1 MKRMKTKTKNNLIVV
16 GIGVLFLAG
25 IFAISYLH
33 EPKLHLTTPE
43 QDAQK
48 LNQMAE
54 VIRTEAD
61 LRELEK
67 LAYEYEMAYRHSY
80 NGAKA
85 MHFKS
90 LYEPILVKAG
100 DRRDVI
106 RAEEDRLAAA
116 QSEFKKR
123 LDDIDF
129 AWRMALGSDE
139 EVLHMIKNNEASV
152 ISYEDEIAALQARK
166 VQLAED
172 AWNGPSGS
180 LDQKCLDEIGV
191 VEKQIAKLKTLI
203 EKQNHNIEQIKLAYR
218 LQRGAEFTAPVEEVV
233 DAECAC
239 AEAEC
244 VCIE

>member
-1 MKRMKTKTKNNLIVV
+1 MKTKTKTKNNLIVV
-16 GIGVLFLAG
+16 GIGVLFIAG
-25 IFAISYLH
+25 VFAISYLH

-48 LNQMAE
+48 LSQKAE
-54 VIRTEAD
+54 VIRTETD

-67 LAYEYEMAYRHSY
+67 LAYEYELAYRHSY

-100 DRRDVI
+100 DRRDAI

-116 QSEFKKR
+116 QKEFYQR
-123 LDDIDF
+123 LDDIDV
-129 AWRMALGSDE
+129 AWRMTLGSDE
-139 EVLHMIKNNEASV
+139 DVLRKIQENEASV
-152 ISYEDEIAALQARK
+152 VSCEQEIETLQARK

-172 AWNGPSGS
+172 AWNGPSGT

-191 VEKQIAKLKTLI
+191 VDEQIAKLQDSI
-203 EKQNHNIEQIKLAYR
+203 AEHNHTIKQIKLAYR
-218 LQRGAEFTAPVEEVV
+218 LQRGAEFAAPVEEPV
-233 DAECAC
+233 
-239 AEAEC
+239 EAEC
-244 VCIE
+244 ICVE

>member
-1 MKRMKTKTKNNLIVV
+1 MKTKTKNNLIVV
-16 GIGVLFLAG
+16 GIGVLFIAG
-25 IFAISYLH
+25 VFAISYLH

-48 LNQMAE
+48 LSQKAE
-54 VIRTEAD
+54 VIRTETD

-67 LAYEYEMAYRHSY
+67 LAYEYELAYRHSY

-100 DRRDVI
+100 DRRDAI

-116 QSEFKKR
+116 QKEFYQR
-123 LDDIDF
+123 LDDIDV
-129 AWRMALGSDE
+129 AWRMTLGSDE
-139 EVLHMIKNNEASV
+139 DVLCKIQENEASV
-152 ISYEDEIAALQARK
+152 VSCEQEIETLQARK

-172 AWNGPSGS
+172 AWNGPSGT

-191 VEKQIAKLKTLI
+191 VDEQIAKLQGSI
-203 EKQNHNIEQIKLAYR
+203 AEHNHTIEQIKLAYR
-218 LQRGAEFTAPVEEVV
+218 LQRGAEFAAPVEEPV
-233 DAECAC
+233 
-239 AEAEC
+239 EAEC
-244 VCIE
+244 ICVE

>member
-1 MKRMKTKTKNNLIVV
+1 MKTKTKNNLIVV
-16 GIGVLFLAG
+16 GIGVLFIAG
-25 IFAISYLH
+25 VFAISYLH

-48 LNQMAE
+48 LSQKAE
-54 VIRTEAD
+54 VIRTETD

-67 LAYEYEMAYRHSY
+67 LAYEYELAYRHSY

-100 DRRDVI
+100 DRRDAI

-116 QSEFKKR
+116 QKEFYRR
-123 LDDIDF
+123 LDDIDV
-129 AWRMALGSDE
+129 AWRMTLGSDE
-139 EVLHMIKNNEASV
+139 DVLRKIQENEASV
-152 ISYEDEIAALQARK
+152 VSCEQEIETLQARK

-172 AWNGPSGS
+172 AWNGPSGT

-191 VEKQIAKLKTLI
+191 VDEQIAKLQDSI
-203 EKQNHNIEQIKLAYR
+203 AEHNHTIEQIKLAYR
-218 LQRGAEFTAPVEEVV
+218 LQRGAEFAAPVEEPVET
-233 DAECAC
+233 ECI
-239 AEAEC
+239 C
-244 VCIE
+244 VE

>member
-1 MKRMKTKTKNNLIVV
+1 MKTKTKNNLIVV
-16 GIGVLFLAG
+16 GIGVLFIAG
-25 IFAISYLH
+25 VFAISYLH

-48 LNQMAE
+48 LSQKAE
-54 VIRTEAD
+54 VIRTETD

-67 LAYEYEMAYRHSY
+67 LAYEYELAYRHSY

-100 DRRDVI
+100 DRRDAI

-116 QSEFKKR
+116 QKEFYQR
-123 LDDIDF
+123 LDDIDV
-129 AWRMALGSDE
+129 AWRMTLGSDE
-139 EVLHMIKNNEASV
+139 DVLRKIQENEASV
-152 ISYEDEIAALQARK
+152 VSCEQEIETLQARK

-172 AWNGPSGS
+172 AWNGPSGT

-191 VEKQIAKLKTLI
+191 VDEQIAKLQDSI
-203 EKQNHNIEQIKLAYR
+203 AEHNHTIEQIKLAYR
-218 LQRGAEFTAPVEEVV
+218 LQRGAEFAASIEEPVET
-233 DAECAC
+233 ECI
-239 AEAEC
+239 C
-244 VCIE
+244 VE

>member
-1 MKRMKTKTKNNLIVV
+1 MKTKTKNNLIVV
-16 GIGVLFLAG
+16 GIGVLFIAG
-25 IFAISYLH
+25 VFAISYLH

-48 LNQMAE
+48 LSQKAE
-54 VIRTEAD
+54 VIRTETD

-67 LAYEYEMAYRHSY
+67 LAYEYELAYRHSY

-100 DRRDVI
+100 DRRDAI

-116 QSEFKKR
+116 QKEFCQR
-123 LDDIDF
+123 LDDIDV
-129 AWRMALGSDE
+129 AWRMTLGSDE
-139 EVLHMIKNNEASV
+139 DVLRKIQENEASV
-152 ISYEDEIAALQARK
+152 VSCEQENETLQARK

-172 AWNGPSGS
+172 AWNGPSGT

-191 VEKQIAKLKTLI
+191 VDEQIAKLQDSI
-203 EKQNHNIEQIKLAYR
+203 AEHNHTIEQIKLAYR
-218 LQRGAEFTAPVEEVV
+218 LQRGAEFAAPVEEPVET
-233 DAECAC
+233 ECI
-239 AEAEC
+239 C
-244 VCIE
+244 VE

>member
-1 MKRMKTKTKNNLIVV
+1 MKTKTKNNLIVV
-16 GIGVLFLAG
+16 GIGVLFIAG
-25 IFAISYLH
+25 VFAISYLH

-48 LNQMAE
+48 LSQKAE
-54 VIRTEAD
+54 VIRTETD

-67 LAYEYEMAYRHSY
+67 LAYEYELAYRHSY

-100 DRRDVI
+100 DRRDAI

-116 QSEFKKR
+116 QKEFYQR
-123 LDDIDF
+123 LEDIDV
-129 AWRMALGSDE
+129 AWRMTLGSDE
-139 EVLHMIKNNEASV
+139 DVLCKIQENEASV
-152 ISYEDEIAALQARK
+152 VSCEQEIETLQARK

-172 AWNGPSGS
+172 AWNGPSGT

-191 VEKQIAKLKTLI
+191 VDGQIAKLQDSI
-203 EKQNHNIEQIKLAYR
+203 AEHNHTIEQIKLAYR
-218 LQRGAEFTAPVEEVV
+218 LQRGAEFAAPVEEPVET
-233 DAECAC
+233 ECI
-239 AEAEC
+239 C
-244 VCIE
+244 VE

>member
-1 MKRMKTKTKNNLIVV
+1 MKTKTKNNLIVV
-16 GIGVLFLAG
+16 GIGVLFIAG
-25 IFAISYLH
+25 VFAISYLH

-48 LNQMAE
+48 LSQKAE
-54 VIRTEAD
+54 VIRTETD

-67 LAYEYEMAYRHSY
+67 LAYEYELAYRHSY

-100 DRRDVI
+100 DRRDAI

-116 QSEFKKR
+116 QKEFYQR
-123 LDDIDF
+123 LEDIDV
-129 AWRMALGSDE
+129 AWRMTLGSDE
-139 EVLHMIKNNEASV
+139 DVLRKIQENEASV
-152 ISYEDEIAALQARK
+152 VSCEQEIETLQARK

-172 AWNGPSGS
+172 AWNGPSGT

-191 VEKQIAKLKTLI
+191 VDEQIAKLQDSI
-203 EKQNHNIEQIKLAYR
+203 AEHNHTIEQIKLAYR
-218 LQRGAEFTAPVEEVV
+218 LQRGAEFAAPVEEPVET
-233 DAECAC
+233 ECI
-239 AEAEC
+239 C
-244 VCIE
+244 VE

>member
-1 MKRMKTKTKNNLIVV
+1 MKTKTKNNLIVV
-16 GIGVLFLAG
+16 GIGVLFIAG
-25 IFAISYLH
+25 VFAISYLH

-48 LNQMAE
+48 LSQKAE
-54 VIRTEAD
+54 VIRTETD

-67 LAYEYEMAYRHSY
+67 LAYEYELAYRHSY

-100 DRRDVI
+100 DRRDAI

-116 QSEFKKR
+116 QKEFYQR
-123 LDDIDF
+123 LDDIDV
-129 AWRMALGSDE
+129 AWRMTLGSDE
-139 EVLHMIKNNEASV
+139 DVLRKIQENEASV
-152 ISYEDEIAALQARK
+152 VSCEHEIETLQARK

-172 AWNGPSGS
+172 AWNGPSGT

-191 VEKQIAKLKTLI
+191 VDEQIAKLQDSI
-203 EKQNHNIEQIKLAYR
+203 AEHNHTIEQIKLAYR
-218 LQRGAEFTAPVEEVV
+218 LQRGAEFAAPVEEPV
-233 DAECAC
+233 
-239 AEAEC
+239 EAEC
-244 VCIE
+244 ICVE

>member
-1 MKRMKTKTKNNLIVV
+1 MKTKTKNNLIVV
-16 GIGVLFLAG
+16 GIGVLFIAG
-25 IFAISYLH
+25 VFAISYLH

-48 LNQMAE
+48 LSQKAE
-54 VIRTEAD
+54 VIRTETD

-67 LAYEYEMAYRHSY
+67 LAYEYELAYRHSY

-100 DRRDVI
+100 DRRDAI

-116 QSEFKKR
+116 QKEFYQR
-123 LDDIDF
+123 LDDIDV
-129 AWRMALGSDE
+129 AWRMTLGSDE
-139 EVLHMIKNNEASV
+139 DVLRKIQENEASV
-152 ISYEDEIAALQARK
+152 VSCEQEIETLQARK

-172 AWNGPSGS
+172 AWNGPSGT

-191 VEKQIAKLKTLI
+191 VDEQIAKLQDSI
-203 EKQNHNIEQIKLAYR
+203 AEHNHTIEQIKLAYR
-218 LQRGAEFTAPVEEVV
+218 LQRGAEFAAPVEEPV
-233 DAECAC
+233 ET
-239 AEAEC
+239 EC
-244 VCIE
+244 VCVE

>member
-1 MKRMKTKTKNNLIVV
+1 MKTKTKNNLIVV
-16 GIGVLFLAG
+16 GIGVLFIAG
-25 IFAISYLH
+25 VFAISYLH

-48 LNQMAE
+48 LSQKAE
-54 VIRTEAD
+54 VIRTETD

-67 LAYEYEMAYRHSY
+67 LAYEYELAYRHSY

-100 DRRDVI
+100 DRRVAI

-116 QSEFKKR
+116 QKEFYQR
-123 LDDIDF
+123 LDDIDV
-129 AWRMALGSDE
+129 AWRMTLGSDE
-139 EVLHMIKNNEASV
+139 DVLRKIQESEASV
-152 ISYEDEIAALQARK
+152 VSCEQEIETLQARK

-172 AWNGPSGS
+172 AWNGPSGT

-191 VEKQIAKLKTLI
+191 VDEQIAKLQDSI
-203 EKQNHNIEQIKLAYR
+203 AEHNHTIEQIKLAYR
-218 LQRGAEFTAPVEEVV
+218 LQRGAELAAPVEEPVET
-233 DAECAC
+233 ECI
-239 AEAEC
+239 C
-244 VCIE
+244 VE

>member
-1 MKRMKTKTKNNLIVV
+1 MKTKTKNNLIVV
-16 GIGVLFLAG
+16 GIGVLFIAG
-25 IFAISYLH
+25 VFAISYLH

-48 LNQMAE
+48 LSQKAE
-54 VIRTEAD
+54 VIRTETD

-67 LAYEYEMAYRHSY
+67 LAYEYELAYRHSY

-100 DRRDVI
+100 DRRDAI

-116 QSEFKKR
+116 QKEFYQR
-123 LDDIDF
+123 LDDIDV
-129 AWRMALGSDE
+129 AWRMTLGSDE
-139 EVLHMIKNNEASV
+139 DVLRKIQENEASV
-152 ISYEDEIAALQARK
+152 VSCEQEIETLQARK

-172 AWNGPSGS
+172 AWNGPSGT

-191 VEKQIAKLKTLI
+191 VDEQIAKLQDSI
-203 EKQNHNIEQIKLAYR
+203 AEHNHTIEQIKLAYR
-218 LQRGAEFTAPVEEVV
+218 LQRGAEFAAPVEVPV
-233 DAECAC
+233 
-239 AEAEC
+239 EAEC
-244 VCIE
+244 ICVE

>member
-1 MKRMKTKTKNNLIVV
+1 MKTKTKNNLIVV
-16 GIGVLFLAG
+16 GIGVLFIAG
-25 IFAISYLH
+25 VFAISYLH

-48 LNQMAE
+48 LSQKAE
-54 VIRTEAD
+54 VIRTETD

-67 LAYEYEMAYRHSY
+67 LAYEYELAYRHSY

-100 DRRDVI
+100 DRRDAI

-116 QSEFKKR
+116 QKEFYQR
-123 LDDIDF
+123 LDDIDV
-129 AWRMALGSDE
+129 AWRMTLGSDE
-139 EVLHMIKNNEASV
+139 DVLRKIQENEASV
-152 ISYEDEIAALQARK
+152 VSCEQEIETLQARK

-172 AWNGPSGS
+172 AWNGPSGT

-191 VEKQIAKLKTLI
+191 VDEQIAKLQDSI
-203 EKQNHNIEQIKLAYR
+203 AEHNHTIEQIKLAYR
-218 LQRGAEFTAPVEEVV
+218 LQRGAEFAAPVEEPV
-233 DAECAC
+233 
-239 AEAEC
+239 EAEC
-244 VCIE
+244 EELVETVM

>member
-1 MKRMKTKTKNNLIVV
+1 MKTKTKNNLIVV
-16 GIGVLFLAG
+16 GIGVLFIAG
-25 IFAISYLH
+25 VFAISYLH

-48 LNQMAE
+48 LSQKAE
-54 VIRTEAD
+54 VIRTETD

-67 LAYEYEMAYRHSY
+67 LAYEYELAYRHSY

-100 DRRDVI
+100 DRRDAI

-116 QSEFKKR
+116 QKEFYQR
-123 LDDIDF
+123 LGDIDV
-129 AWRMALGSDE
+129 AWRMTLGSDE
-139 EVLHMIKNNEASV
+139 DVLRKIQENEASV
-152 ISYEDEIAALQARK
+152 VSCEQEIETLQARK

-172 AWNGPSGS
+172 AWNGPSGT

-191 VEKQIAKLKTLI
+191 VDEQIAKLQDSI
-203 EKQNHNIEQIKLAYR
+203 AEHNHTIEQIKLAYR
-218 LQRGAEFTAPVEEVV
+218 LQRGAEFAAPVEEPV
-233 DAECAC
+233 
-239 AEAEC
+239 EAEC
-244 VCIE
+244 ICVE

>member
-1 MKRMKTKTKNNLIVV
+1 MKTKTKNNLIVV
-16 GIGVLFLAG
+16 GIGVLFIAG
-25 IFAISYLH
+25 VFAISYLH

-48 LNQMAE
+48 LSQKAE
-54 VIRTEAD
+54 VIRTETD

-67 LAYEYEMAYRHSY
+67 LAYEYELAYRHSY

-100 DRRDVI
+100 DRRDAI

-116 QSEFKKR
+116 QKEFYQR
-123 LDDIDF
+123 LDDIDV
-129 AWRMALGSDE
+129 AWRMTLGSDE
-139 EVLHMIKNNEASV
+139 DVLRKIQESEASV
-152 ISYEDEIAALQARK
+152 ISCEQEIETLQARK

-172 AWNGPSGS
+172 AWNGPSGT

-191 VEKQIAKLKTLI
+191 VDEQIAKLQDSI
-203 EKQNHNIEQIKLAYR
+203 AEHNHTIEQIKLAYR
-218 LQRGAEFTAPVEEVV
+218 LQRGAEFAAPVEEPV
-233 DAECAC
+233 
-239 AEAEC
+239 EAEC
-244 VCIE
+244 EELVEAVM

>member
-1 MKRMKTKTKNNLIVV
+1 MKTKTKNNLIVV
-16 GIGVLFLAG
+16 GIGVLFIAG
-25 IFAISYLH
+25 VFAISYLH

-48 LNQMAE
+48 LSQKAE
-54 VIRTEAD
+54 VIRTETD

-67 LAYEYEMAYRHSY
+67 LAYEYELAYRHSY

-100 DRRDVI
+100 DRRDAI

-116 QSEFKKR
+116 QKEFYQR
-123 LDDIDF
+123 LDDIDV
-129 AWRMALGSDE
+129 AWRMTLGSDE
-139 EVLHMIKNNEASV
+139 DVLCKIQENEASV
-152 ISYEDEIAALQARK
+152 VSCEQEIETLQARK

-172 AWNGPSGS
+172 AWNGPSGT

-191 VEKQIAKLKTLI
+191 VDEQIAKLQDSI
-203 EKQNHNIEQIKLAYR
+203 AEHNHTIEQIKLAYR
-218 LQRGAEFTAPVEEVV
+218 LQRGAEFAAPVEEPVET
-233 DAECAC
+233 ECI
-239 AEAEC
+239 C
-244 VCIE
+244 VE

>member
-1 MKRMKTKTKNNLIVV
+1 MKTKTKNNLIVV
-16 GIGVLFLAG
+16 GIGVLFIAG
-25 IFAISYLH
+25 VFAISYLH

-48 LNQMAE
+48 LSQKAE
-54 VIRTEAD
+54 VIRTETD

-67 LAYEYEMAYRHSY
+67 LAYEYELAYRHSY

-100 DRRDVI
+100 DRRDAI

-116 QSEFKKR
+116 QKEFYQR
-123 LDDIDF
+123 LDDIDV
-129 AWRMALGSDE
+129 AWRMTLGSDE
-139 EVLHMIKNNEASV
+139 DVLRKIQENEASV
-152 ISYEDEIAALQARK
+152 VSCEQEIETLQARK

-172 AWNGPSGS
+172 AWNGPSGT

-191 VEKQIAKLKTLI
+191 VDEQIAKLQDSIAKH
-203 EKQNHNIEQIKLAYR
+203 NHTIEQIKLAYR
-218 LQRGAEFTAPVEEVV
+218 LQRGAEFAAPVEEPV
-233 DAECAC
+233 
-239 AEAEC
+239 EAEC
-244 VCIE
+244 ICVE

>member
-1 MKRMKTKTKNNLIVV
+1 MKTKTKNNLIVV
-16 GIGVLFLAG
+16 GIGVLFIAG
-25 IFAISYLH
+25 VFAISYLH

-48 LNQMAE
+48 LSQKAE
-54 VIRTEAD
+54 VIRTETD

-67 LAYEYEMAYRHSY
+67 LAYEYELAYRHSY

-100 DRRDVI
+100 DRRDAI

-116 QSEFKKR
+116 QKEFYQR
-123 LDDIDF
+123 LDDIDV
-129 AWRMALGSDE
+129 AWRMTLGSDE
-139 EVLHMIKNNEASV
+139 DVLRKIQENEASV
-152 ISYEDEIAALQARK
+152 VSCEQEIETLQARK

-172 AWNGPSGS
+172 AWNGPSGT

-191 VEKQIAKLKTLI
+191 VDEQIAKLQDSIAEHGHT
-203 EKQNHNIEQIKLAYR
+203 IEQIKLAYR
-218 LQRGAEFTAPVEEVV
+218 LQRGAEFAAPVEEPVET
-233 DAECAC
+233 ECI
-239 AEAEC
+239 C
-244 VCIE
+244 VE

>member
-1 MKRMKTKTKNNLIVV
+1 MKTKTKNNLIVV
-16 GIGVLFLAG
+16 SIGVLFIAG
-25 IFAISYLH
+25 VFAISYLH

-48 LNQMAE
+48 LSQKAE
-54 VIRTEAD
+54 VIRTETD

-67 LAYEYEMAYRHSY
+67 LAYEYELAYRHSY

-100 DRRDVI
+100 DRRDAI

-116 QSEFKKR
+116 QKEFYQR
-123 LDDIDF
+123 LDDIDV
-129 AWRMALGSDE
+129 AWRMTLGSDE
-139 EVLHMIKNNEASV
+139 DVLRKIQENEASV
-152 ISYEDEIAALQARK
+152 VSCEQEIETLQARK

-172 AWNGPSGS
+172 AWNGPSGT

-191 VEKQIAKLKTLI
+191 VDEQIAKLQDSI
-203 EKQNHNIEQIKLAYR
+203 AEHNHTIEQIKLAYR
-218 LQRGAEFTAPVEEVV
+218 LQRGAEFAAPVEEPVET
-233 DAECAC
+233 ECI
-239 AEAEC
+239 C
-244 VCIE
+244 VE

>member
-1 MKRMKTKTKNNLIVV
+1 MKTKTKNNLIVV
-16 GIGVLFLAG
+16 GIGVLFIAG
-25 IFAISYLH
+25 VFAISYLH

-48 LNQMAE
+48 LSQKAE
-54 VIRTEAD
+54 VIRTETD

-67 LAYEYEMAYRHSY
+67 LAYEYELAYRHSY

-100 DRRDVI
+100 DRRDAI

-116 QSEFKKR
+116 QKEFYQR
-123 LDDIDF
+123 LDDIDV
-129 AWRMALGSDE
+129 AWRMTLGSDE
-139 EVLHMIKNNEASV
+139 DVLCKIQENEALVVSC
-152 ISYEDEIAALQARK
+152 EQEIETLQARK

-172 AWNGPSGS
+172 AWNGPSGT

-191 VEKQIAKLKTLI
+191 VDEQIAKLQDSI
-203 EKQNHNIEQIKLAYR
+203 AEHNHTIEQIKLAYR
-218 LQRGAEFTAPVEEVV
+218 LQRGAEFAAPVEELV
-233 DAECAC
+233 
-239 AEAEC
+239 EAEC
-244 VCIE
+244 ICVE

>member
-1 MKRMKTKTKNNLIVV
+1 MKTKTKNNLIVV
-16 GIGVLFLAG
+16 GIGVLFIAG
-25 IFAISYLH
+25 VFAISYLH

-48 LNQMAE
+48 LSQKAE
-54 VIRTEAD
+54 VIRTETD

-67 LAYEYEMAYRHSY
+67 LAYEYELAYRHSY

-100 DRRDVI
+100 DRRDAI

-116 QSEFKKR
+116 QKEFYQR
-123 LDDIDF
+123 LDDIDV
-129 AWRMALGSDE
+129 AWRMTLGSDE
-139 EVLHMIKNNEASV
+139 DVLRKIQENEASV
-152 ISYEDEIAALQARK
+152 VSCEQEIETLQARK

-172 AWNGPSGS
+172 AWNGPSGT

-191 VEKQIAKLKTLI
+191 VDEQIAKLQDSI
-203 EKQNHNIEQIKLAYR
+203 EEHNHTIEQIKLAYR
-218 LQRGAEFTAPVEEVV
+218 LQRGAEFAAPVEEPVET
-233 DAECAC
+233 ECI
-239 AEAEC
+239 C
-244 VCIE
+244 VE

>member
-1 MKRMKTKTKNNLIVV
+1 MKTKTKNNFIVV
-16 GIGVLFLAG
+16 GIGVLFIAG
-25 IFAISYLH
+25 VFAISYLH

-48 LNQMAE
+48 LSQKAE
-54 VIRTEAD
+54 VIRTETD

-67 LAYEYEMAYRHSY
+67 LAYEYELAYRHSY

-100 DRRDVI
+100 DRRDAI

-116 QSEFKKR
+116 QKEFYQR
-123 LDDIDF
+123 LDDIDV
-129 AWRMALGSDE
+129 AWRMTLGSDE
-139 EVLHMIKNNEASV
+139 DVLRKIQDNEASV
-152 ISYEDEIAALQARK
+152 VSCEHEIETLQARK

-172 AWNGPSGS
+172 AWNGPSGT

-191 VEKQIAKLKTLI
+191 VDEQIAKLQDSI
-203 EKQNHNIEQIKLAYR
+203 AEHNHNIEQIKLAYR
-218 LQRGAEFTAPVEEVV
+218 LQRGAEFAAPVEEPIET
-233 DAECAC
+233 ECI
-239 AEAEC
+239 C
-244 VCIE
+244 VE

>member
-1 MKRMKTKTKNNLIVV
+1 MKTKTKNNLIVV
-16 GIGVLFLAG
+16 GIGVLFIAG
-25 IFAISYLH
+25 VFAISYLH

-48 LNQMAE
+48 LSQKAE
-54 VIRTEAD
+54 VIRTETD

-67 LAYEYEMAYRHSY
+67 LAYEYELAYRHSY

-100 DRRDVI
+100 DRRDAI

-116 QSEFKKR
+116 QKEFYQR
-123 LDDIDF
+123 LDDIDV
-129 AWRMALGSDE
+129 AWRMTLGSDE
-139 EVLHMIKNNEASV
+139 DVLRKIQENEASV
-152 ISYEDEIAALQARK
+152 VSCEQEIETLQARK

-172 AWNGPSGS
+172 AWNGPSGT

-191 VEKQIAKLKTLI
+191 VDEQIAKLQDSI
-203 EKQNHNIEQIKLAYR
+203 AEHNHTIEQIKLAYR
-218 LQRGAEFTAPVEEVV
+218 LQRGAEFAAPAEEPV
-233 DAECAC
+233 
-239 AEAEC
+239 EAEC
-244 VCIE
+244 EELVEAVM

>member
-1 MKRMKTKTKNNLIVV
+1 MKTKTKNNLIVV
-16 GIGVLFLAG
+16 GISVLFIAG
-25 IFAISYLH
+25 VFAISYLH

-48 LNQMAE
+48 LSQKAE
-54 VIRTEAD
+54 VIRTETD

-67 LAYEYEMAYRHSY
+67 LAYEYELAYRHSY

-100 DRRDVI
+100 DRREAI

-116 QSEFKKR
+116 QKEFYQR
-123 LDDIDF
+123 LDDIDV
-129 AWRMALGSDE
+129 AWRMTLGSDE
-139 EVLHMIKNNEASV
+139 DVLRKIQENEASV
-152 ISYEDEIAALQARK
+152 VSCEQEIETLQARK

-172 AWNGPSGS
+172 AWNGPSGT

-191 VEKQIAKLKTLI
+191 VDEQIAKLQDSI
-203 EKQNHNIEQIKLAYR
+203 AEHNHTIEQIKLAYR
-218 LQRGAEFTAPVEEVV
+218 LQHGAEFAAPVEEPVET
-233 DAECAC
+233 ECI
-239 AEAEC
+239 C
-244 VCIE
+244 VE